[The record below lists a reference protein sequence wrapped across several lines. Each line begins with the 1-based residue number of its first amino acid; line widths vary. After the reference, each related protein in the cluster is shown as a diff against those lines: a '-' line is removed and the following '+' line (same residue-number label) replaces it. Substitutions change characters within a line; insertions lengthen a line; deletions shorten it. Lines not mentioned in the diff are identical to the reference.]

1 MYRKFKSDTLS
12 PIQHLILT
20 AAVSHPGHRLARP
33 EDIKPPTYRSA
44 LRALRRRGFVID
56 SVAEDGSGRRS
67 AAPVLSEAG
76 FAHVAPATHEVQTV
90 AKPELPTVRS
100 PRAGSKLD
108 RLVAM
113 LARPD
118 GAGSDELVGAL
129 GWLPHTTRAALIGLR
144 KRGWTC
150 LEKVESSFP
159 EGGGFRWR
167 TGSRPLPL
175 SFALRRCDERRRAGG
190 PAAR

>member
-1 MYRKFKSDTLS
+1 MYRKSKSDTLS

-44 LRALRRRGFVID
+44 LQALRRRGLVID
-56 SVAEDGSGRRS
+56 SVAEGGSGRRS

-76 FAHVAPATHEVQTV
+76 FAHVAPATLEVQTV

-118 GAGSDELVGAL
+118 GAGIDELVGAL
-129 GWLPHTTRAALIGLR
+129 GWLPHTTRAALTGLR
-144 KRGWTC
+144 KRGYALST
-150 LEKVESSFP
+150 V
-159 EGGGFRWR
+159 R
-167 TGSRPLPL
+167 TAGVPIRYRID
-175 SFALRRCDERRRAGG
+175 ADEPHASDTAVPPAGEIATITEE
-190 PAAR
+190 AA